1 MRSNQ
6 VPKPSRDRG
15 NDLDGLISVAQAAAL
30 LGVHP
35 NTLRAWT
42 DAGRLTAYR
51 INARG
56 DRRYRRGDVELL
68 LAEGGD
74 PPDYPPSYD
83 GSPSRRDVE
92 GAVFTRLA
100 QGSGPSATPAAVCRS
115 AIEVLRTSLGV
126 ARAAIYL
133 VHEARGMNL
142 ELETHAGYQ
151 SPPPAT
157 LDASSIDAGVVNVRS
172 DGTRA
177 QLSLRAA
184 GERVGEL
191 ILEDE
196 DGGPLTGRTRLL
208 PAQRG
213 GSDRG

>member
-6 VPKPSRDRG
+6 VPTQSRDRG

-74 PPDYPPSYD
+74 APDILPAHD
-83 GSPSRRDVE
+83 GSASRREVE
-92 GAVFTRLA
+92 AAVFTRLA
-100 QGSGPSATPAAVCRS
+100 QGIGPSATPAAVCRS
-115 AIEVLRTSLGV
+115 AIEVLRTTLGI

-133 VHEARGMNL
+133 VHEARDMRL
-142 ELETHAGYQ
+142 VLETHAGYH
-151 SPPPAT
+151 SPPPAA
-157 LDASSIDAGVVNVRS
+157 LDASSVGDRHGQRPPRRHTSPALAARRR
-172 DGTRA
+172 RA
-177 QLSLRAA
+177 
-184 GERVGEL
+184 
-191 ILEDE
+191 
-196 DGGPLTGRTRLL
+196 
-208 PAQRG
+208 
-213 GSDRG
+213 DR